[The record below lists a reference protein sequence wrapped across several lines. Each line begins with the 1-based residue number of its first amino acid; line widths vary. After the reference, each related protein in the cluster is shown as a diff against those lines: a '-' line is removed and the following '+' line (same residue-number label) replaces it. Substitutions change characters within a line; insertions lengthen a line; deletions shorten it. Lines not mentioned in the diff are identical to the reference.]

1 MCFKWALKE
10 VHIKDSVSKTK
21 SFVADDETAIVHG
34 LITSEGLFDGTVST
48 STEHYYIEPVSRYL
62 SSNQSGE
69 PPPSF
74 HSIIYKDSDV
84 RKPQSASSVPCASQR
99 LHFNTLKSRQRRW
112 LPDEMTNTNKHPYD
126 DLNFWHPNN
135 SKHPLNPPFDLN
147 TPYNQPSDDDNE
159 LLIFANNRSIADLTN
174 VLFRHV
180 NKRATVDPKKTTCML
195 YLQADHQFF
204 QKYGTEEACIEV
216 MTRHVQRV
224 NSIYRSTGIFSL
236 FTTFNL
242 QLFWFL
248 YIYIFIC

>member
-1 MCFKWALKE
+1 MYWHLFYIFLG
-10 VHIKDSVSKTK
+10 
-21 SFVADDETAIVHG
+21 DESATVHG
-34 LITSEGLFDGTVST
+34 LVTSEGLFDGTVST
-48 STEHYYIEPVSRYL
+48 PTEHYYIEPVSRYL

-69 PPPSF
+69 PPPTF

-84 RKPQSASSVPCASQR
+84 VQPQSASSTPCASQR
-99 LHFNTLKSRQRRW
+99 LHLSTLTSRQRRW
-112 LPDEMTNTNKHPYD
+112 LPEEMTNSKNPYD

-147 TPYNQPSDDDNE
+147 TPYNQPGDDDND
-159 LLIFANNRSIADLTN
+159 LLIFANNRSISDITN

-180 NKRATVDPKKTTCML
+180 NKRATIDPKKTTCML

-224 NSIYRSTGIFSL
+224 NAIYRSTGRCWFSIL
-236 FTTFNL
+236 
-242 QLFWFL
+242 
-248 YIYIFIC
+248 